1 MNNERIR
8 FVSFVLLLKGGFDN
22 LSIQPIQQPI
32 KVLDKSTRRLLFQ
45 YSFLGYQA
53 QFKTI
58 QTDWKED
65 KIIITQQNFAVS
77 NVKLGDEAVTS
88 DRISIKMAR
97 DIQYDA

>member
-1 MNNERIR
+1 MIEVPEKRDY
-8 FVSFVLLLKGGFDN
+8 F
-22 LSIQPIQQPI
+22 
-32 KVLDKSTRRLLFQ
+32 FQ

-65 KIIITQQNFAVS
+65 KIIMTQQNFAVS
-77 NVKLGDEAVTS
+77 NVKLGDVAITS